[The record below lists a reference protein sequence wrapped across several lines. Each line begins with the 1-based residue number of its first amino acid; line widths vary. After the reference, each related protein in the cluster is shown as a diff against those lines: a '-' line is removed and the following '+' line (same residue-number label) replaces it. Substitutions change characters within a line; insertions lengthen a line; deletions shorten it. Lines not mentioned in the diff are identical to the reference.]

1 MVRGRKQEQTKKEGD
16 VEEYIRER
24 AEYNRKYKR
33 TEKREKRPK
42 RGGYVNI

>member
-24 AEYNRKYKR
+24 GEYNRKYKR
-33 TEKREKRPK
+33 TEKRDQS
-42 RGGYVNI
+42 GAGM